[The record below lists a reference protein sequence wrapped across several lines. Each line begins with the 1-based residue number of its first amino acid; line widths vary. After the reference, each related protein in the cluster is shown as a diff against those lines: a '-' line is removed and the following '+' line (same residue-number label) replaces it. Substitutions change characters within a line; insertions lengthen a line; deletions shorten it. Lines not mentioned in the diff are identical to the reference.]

1 MCAYYYSFYSTIFA
15 VKIKLKTVYS
25 LIPMCL
31 TYFLLSAILSGKL
44 RYQSIRR
51 SSMTTEARP
60 PVRWGILS
68 TANIA
73 TKVARAIHLAEN
85 SDLVAVASRTE
96 ERAATW
102 GKEHNVP
109 VTYGTYDSLLAD
121 ESLDAIYIPLPP
133 SLHAEWTIK
142 AAEHGKHVLCEKPLA
157 ANADEAIAMADACRQ
172 NGVQLMDGVMWVHHE
187 RTAAMKQKITDA
199 TLGQLRRVTAAFTFN
214 WDTIPVG
221 NIRAMKEFAGGSL
234 GDLGYYCICA
244 ILWAFDDMPAQ
255 VFATARYKVGVDF
268 NLAGIL
274 WFSDERIATL
284 DCGFDTGLRK
294 WFEVAG
300 TRASIV
306 CDDFTVPTSENSARF
321 WVHGMDGNERNTIDG
336 CIQEVAM
343 IERFSQIVQ
352 SGNLEAHWSEV
363 AVNTMR
369 VCDAL
374 LESHQ
379 RGEIIKL

>member
-1 MCAYYYSFYSTIFA
+1 
-15 VKIKLKTVYS
+15 
-25 LIPMCL
+25 
-31 TYFLLSAILSGKL
+31 
-44 RYQSIRR
+44 
-51 SSMTTEARP
+51 MTTTVKL

-73 TKVARAIHLAEN
+73 TKVAKAIHLAANAE
-85 SDLVAVASRTE
+85 LVAVASRTE
-96 ERAATW
+96 ARAATW
-102 GKEHNVP
+102 AEEHNVAAA
-109 VTYGTYDSLLAD
+109 YGTYDALLAD
-121 ESLDAIYIPLPP
+121 DSLDAIYIPLPP

-157 ANADEAIAMADACRQ
+157 ANAAEAIAMADACRQ
-172 NGVQLMDGVMWVHHE
+172 NSVQLMDGVMWVHHD
-187 RTAAMKQKITDA
+187 RTTAMHQKITDG
-199 TLGQLRRVTAAFTFN
+199 TLGKLRRVTAAFTFN

-234 GDLGYYCICA
+234 GDLGYYCVRA
-244 ILWAFDDMPAQ
+244 ILWAFEQMPTQ

-274 WFSDERIATL
+274 WFDDERIATL

-306 CDDFTVPTSENSARF
+306 CDDFTVPTSEDTARF
-321 WVHGMDGNERNTIDG
+321 WVHGSDGNAQNSVDG
-336 CIQEVAM
+336 CIQEVKM
-343 IERFSQIVQ
+343 IERFSRIVQ
-352 SGNLEAHWSEV
+352 SGNLEAEWSDV

-374 LESHQ
+374 LESD
-379 RGEIIKL
+379 RRKEVVKL

>member
-1 MCAYYYSFYSTIFA
+1 
-15 VKIKLKTVYS
+15 
-25 LIPMCL
+25 
-31 TYFLLSAILSGKL
+31 
-44 RYQSIRR
+44 
-51 SSMTTEARP
+51 MTTETKSP
-60 PVRWGILS
+60 IRWGILS

-85 SDLVAVASRTE
+85 ADLVAVASRTE
-96 ERAATW
+96 ERATTW
-102 GKEHNVP
+102 AAEHNVRKA
-109 VTYGTYDSLLAD
+109 YGTYDALLSD

-157 ANADEAIAMADACRQ
+157 TNADEAVAMADACHQ

-187 RTAAMKQKITDA
+187 RTEQMKRKLTDG
-199 TLGQLRRVTAAFTFN
+199 TLGSLRRVTAAFTFN
-214 WDTIPVG
+214 WDTIPVD

-234 GDLGYYCICA
+234 GDLGYYCIRA
-244 ILWAFDDMPAQ
+244 ILWAYEEIPTR

-274 WFSDERIATL
+274 WFDDERIATL
-284 DCGFDTGLRK
+284 DCGFDTALRK

-306 CDDFTVPTSENSARF
+306 CDDFTVPVSEDSARF
-321 WVHGMDGNERNTIDG
+321 WVHGLDGNERNTVDG
-336 CIQEVAM
+336 CIQEVTM
-343 IERFSQIVQ
+343 IERFSQIVR
-352 SGNLEAHWSEV
+352 SENLDSQWSDV
-363 AVNTMR
+363 AVKTMR

-374 LESHQ
+374 LESHR
-379 RGEIIKL
+379 RGEIVKL

>member
-1 MCAYYYSFYSTIFA
+1 MDDQTWYN
-15 VKIKLKTVYS
+15 
-25 LIPMCL
+25 
-31 TYFLLSAILSGKL
+31 
-44 RYQSIRR
+44 
-51 SSMTTEARP
+51 MTTEAKPR
-60 PVRWGILS
+60 VRWGILS

-73 TKVARAIHLAEN
+73 TKVAHAIRLAEN
-85 SDLVAVASRTE
+85 SDLIAVASRTA

-102 GKEHNVP
+102 AEKHNVP
-109 VTYGTYDSLLAD
+109 TAYGTYDALLAD
-121 ESLDAIYIPLPP
+121 DSLDAIYIPLPP

-157 ANADEAIAMADACRQ
+157 ANATEAAAMADACRQ

-187 RTAAMKQKITDA
+187 RTKAMKQKLTDG
-199 TLGQLRRVTAAFTFN
+199 TLGKLRRVTAAFTFN

-234 GDLGYYCICA
+234 GDLGYYCVCA
-244 ILWAFDDMPAQ
+244 ILWAFEQMPTQ

-274 WFSDERIATL
+274 WFDDERIATL

-306 CDDFTVPTSENSARF
+306 CDDFTVPTSEDTARF
-321 WVHGMDGNERNTIDG
+321 WVHGPDGNEQNTVEG
-336 CIQEVAM
+336 CIQEVKM
-343 IERFSQIVQ
+343 IERFSQIVR
-352 SGNLEAHWSEV
+352 SGNLEEEWPDV
-363 AVNTMR
+363 AFNTMR
-369 VCDAL
+369 ICDAL
-374 LESHQ
+374 LASHQ
-379 RGEIIKL
+379 RKEVVKL

>member
-1 MCAYYYSFYSTIFA
+1 
-15 VKIKLKTVYS
+15 
-25 LIPMCL
+25 
-31 TYFLLSAILSGKL
+31 
-44 RYQSIRR
+44 
-51 SSMTTEARP
+51 MTTEVKR

-73 TKVARAIHLAEN
+73 TKVAGAIHLAEN
-85 SDLVAVASRTE
+85 ADLVAVASRTE
-96 ERAATW
+96 ERAVTW
-102 GKEHNVP
+102 AADHKVP
-109 VTYGTYDSLLAD
+109 IAYGTYDELLAD
-121 ESLDAIYIPLPP
+121 DSLDAIYIPLPP

-142 AAEHGKHVLCEKPLA
+142 AAEQGKHVLCEKPLA
-157 ANADEAIAMADACRQ
+157 ANADEAIAMADACHR
-172 NGVQLMDGVMWVHHE
+172 NGVQLMDGVMWVHHD
-187 RTAAMKQKITDA
+187 RTPAMHQKITDG
-199 TLGQLRRVTAAFTFN
+199 TLGKLRRVTAAFTFN

-234 GDLGYYCICA
+234 GDLGYYCVRA
-244 ILWAFDDMPAQ
+244 ILWAFQGMPTQ

-274 WFSDERIATL
+274 WFDDERIATL

-306 CDDFTVPTSENSARF
+306 CDDFTVPTSEETARF
-321 WVHGMDGNERNTIDG
+321 WVHGPEGNEQNTVEG
-336 CIQEVAM
+336 CIQEVGM
-343 IERFSQIVQ
+343 IERFSRIVQ
-352 SGNLEAHWSEV
+352 TGNLEAEWADV

-374 LESHQ
+374 LESD
-379 RGEIIKL
+379 RRKEVVAL

>member
-1 MCAYYYSFYSTIFA
+1 
-15 VKIKLKTVYS
+15 
-25 LIPMCL
+25 
-31 TYFLLSAILSGKL
+31 
-44 RYQSIRR
+44 
-51 SSMTTEARP
+51 MTTEVKL

-85 SDLVAVASRTE
+85 ADLVAVASRTE

-102 GKEHNVP
+102 AQEHNIP
-109 VTYGTYDSLLAD
+109 TAYGTYDALLAD

-157 ANADEAIAMADACRQ
+157 ADTDEAIAMADACRQ

-187 RTAAMKQKITDA
+187 RTSAMQQKLRNG
-199 TLGQLRRVTAAFTFN
+199 TLGRLRRVTAAFTFN

-234 GDLGYYCICA
+234 GDLGYYCVRA
-244 ILWAFDDMPAQ
+244 ILWAFEELPTQ

-274 WFSDERIATL
+274 WFNDERIATL

-300 TRASIV
+300 TQASIV
-306 CDDFTVPTSENSARF
+306 CDDFTVPTSEDAARF
-321 WVHGMDGNERNTIDG
+321 WVHGPDGNEQITVDG
-336 CIQEVAM
+336 GIQEVNM

-352 SGNLEAHWSEV
+352 SGNLETQWPEV
-363 AVNTMR
+363 AVDTMR

-374 LESHQ
+374 LESD
-379 RGEIIKL
+379 RRKGIVKL